1 LSIFGVGL
9 SIDRLY
15 PYQLSAKS
23 HLADHFAKAR
33 FSFPN
38 RFGTPMEFTMTT
50 KQTPKETRLLEILIA
65 ILRRAGGK
73 PK

>member
-1 LSIFGVGL
+1 MIFLFQVDL
-9 SIDRLY
+9 EL
-15 PYQLSAKS
+15 PLE
-23 HLADHFAKAR
+23 
-33 FSFPN
+33 FS
-38 RFGTPMEFTMTT
+38 MTT